1 MLTRRTKL
9 AHLGITG
16 IPVGRFKNRS
26 IRRRNLFPAASR
38 ATRSALIALSSIANR
53 ALLITDRRRL
63 SNPSDSFSVSHFAPK
78 RPSPVSQVAVLK
90 ESRTRFDKSE
100 IIRDLLDR
108 SLNVYRLIPRT
119 HFSIFL
125 PRSFPR
131 FFPSICKFCADALA
145 NFFTILPYQA
155 PIFSRTHA
163 KASRCTTHDAL
174 REQTTCGEYRK
185 AIFKLRSAMAIRDSN
200 PIN

>member
-1 MLTRRTKL
+1 MHFCITLTRRAKL
-9 AHLGITG
+9 ARLGITG

-63 SNPSDSFSVSHFAPK
+63 SNPSDSFSVSHFASK
-78 RPSPVSQVAVLK
+78 RPSPISHVAVSK

-108 SLNVYRLIPRT
+108 SLNVYRIIPHT

-125 PRSFPR
+125 PHFFRASFRRSANF
-131 FFPSICKFCADALA
+131 ADALV
-145 NFFTILPYQA
+145 NFFTILPGA
-155 PIFSRTHA
+155 RFFTDARKGVTLHHARCVKRTNDMRRV
-163 KASRCTTHDAL
+163 S
-174 REQTTCGEYRK
+174 
-185 AIFKLRSAMAIRDSN
+185 
-200 PIN
+200 